1 MWTQR
6 VPPGSRILGEPHR
19 GYAVPDRIAV
29 GRTLLALLLFGVGGT
44 LVELLLLE
52 HWDGWKQW
60 VPLTLLGL
68 GLLVLGWALVRSRT
82 RAPIGVRP
90 LMLLY
95 VVSGVVG
102 TWFHYSGNAEF
113 ELEMTPD
120 AHGWSLFKEAVTGA
134 TPALA
139 PGTMVWFGLLGLIAW
154 KLLSTDRSSVIHPE

>member
-1 MWTQR
+1 M
-6 VPPGSRILGEPHR
+6 
-19 GYAVPDRIAV
+19 PDRVAI

-60 VPLTLLGL
+60 VPLAMLAVAIPV
-68 GLLVLGWALVRSRT
+68 LVWALIRSKH

-90 LMLLY
+90 LMVLY
-95 VVSGVVG
+95 VVSGVLG
-102 TWFHYSGNAEF
+102 TWFHYRGNAEF
-113 ELEMTPD
+113 ELEMAPD
-120 AHGWSLFKEAVTGA
+120 AHGWALFREAVTGA

-154 KLLSTDRSSVIHPE
+154 KLLSTDRFLATHLE